1 MSELSERDSYAS
13 LEFSSSSEE
22 ESEPLDES
30 NLEYSIYDHIP
41 VSAYSTGK

>member
-22 ESEPLDES
+22 ESEPLDEV
-30 NLEYSIYDHIP
+30 IIDGVGIP
-41 VSAYSTGK
+41 SAGPVFCIS